1 MVGHGKV
8 ERDASRLEADQENLH
23 SGVGLKGLEDLK
35 KSKEIQQN
43 QKTKNCHA

>member
-23 SGVGLKGLEDLK
+23 SGVGLESLENLIK
-35 KSKEIQQN
+35 KKI
-43 QKTKNCHA
+43 A